1 MKYRNHARVR
11 AATRAGEPVRLCAR
25 GQAAPPPTLA
35 GQPAMSF
42 TYPCRTWCSPRS
54 KRFSSHGASD
64 DFPRNP
70 RHVNFGCFL
79 KWSWILC

>member
-25 GQAAPPPTLA
+25 GQAAPPPNLA

-42 TYPCRTWCSPRS
+42 T
-54 KRFSSHGASD
+54 SHVERGAVRDRKDSHLTVRATT
-64 DFPRNP
+64 F
-70 RHVNFGCFL
+70 HEIQGT
-79 KWSWILC
+79 

>member
-25 GQAAPPPTLA
+25 GQAARLSSLA

-42 TYPCRTWCSPRS
+42 TYPCRTWCSPRVEKILIS
-54 KRFSSHGASD
+54 LGERRKGVTSD
-64 DFPRNP
+64 DFHEIQ
-70 RHVNFGCFL
+70 RHV
-79 KWSWILC
+79 KRTVS